1 MHDNKVKL
9 KLTIAIRW
17 TLLYHLTLEYVG
29 QICFLHSRKKKCFL
43 ISHINACNSM
53 KLGFQHNVFVAL
65 PQTEKSNICNLYFQ
79 LPQAVW
85 QDIENYSHQ

>member
-29 QICFLHSRKKKCFL
+29 QICFLHSRKKKMFF
-43 ISHINACNSM
+43 N
-53 KLGFQHNVFVAL
+53 
-65 PQTEKSNICNLYFQ
+65 
-79 LPQAVW
+79 
-85 QDIENYSHQ
+85 